1 MSEDGERQAE
11 LTEQAVREQGLDF
24 ASFQY
29 EMYAGGLLEQTP
41 ALPVSAAE
49 LQQRAREKL
58 DAAAYGY
65 VAGGAGSE
73 RTMQANLDAFER
85 RRIVPRML
93 RDVSARDLS
102 TTVLGTSCPAPL
114 GLAPVGAQAV
124 VHPDGEQASAR
135 AAAAV
140 GLPMTVS
147 TVSTMPMEE
156 IAASA
161 PGPKWFQLYWPNDRD
176 LAASFLGRAEA
187 AGYRAIVV
195 TLDTFLPGW
204 KPRDL
209 QRAWQPFLQGV
220 GIANYV
226 ADPVFRARLAQP
238 PEDDMQAAVGEFVGV
253 FTNPRLTWEDLE
265 FLRSRTTLPI
275 ALKGILHPE
284 DARAAR
290 EHGIDA
296 VVVSNHGGRQV
307 DGAIASL
314 DALPAIV
321 DAVGDDLDVLLD
333 GGVRCGADVVKAL
346 ALGADAVLLGRPYIW
361 GLAVGGEAGVLAV
374 LRALLAEVDLT
385 VGLSGHTGPGQ
396 LHPGMLVREGARV

>member
-1 MSEDGERQAE
+1 MAGAAGTED
-11 LTEQAVREQGLDF
+11 T
-24 ASFQY
+24 
-29 EMYAGGLLEQTP
+29 M
-41 ALPVSAAE
+41 
-49 LQQRAREKL
+49 RANE
-58 DAAAYGY
+58 
-65 VAGGAGSE
+65 E
-73 RTMQANLDAFER
+73 AFR
-85 RRIVPRML
+85 RWRIVPRML

-102 TTVLGTSCPAPL
+102 TTVLGTDCPAPL
-114 GLAPVGAQAV
+114 GLAPVGVQTI
-124 VHPDGEQASAR
+124 VHADGEQASAR

-147 TVSTMPMEE
+147 TVSTMTMEE
-156 IAASA
+156 IAAA
-161 PGPKWFQLYWPNDRD
+161 GDGPKWFQLYWPTDHD
-176 LAASFLGRAEA
+176 LAASFLARAEA

-209 QRAWQPFLQGV
+209 QRAWQPVLQGV

-226 ADPVFRARLAQP
+226 ADPVFRARLAAP
-238 PEDDMQAAVGEFVGV
+238 PEEDMPAAVGEFVGV

-265 FLRSRTTLPI
+265 FLRSHTTLPI
-275 ALKGILHPE
+275 ALKGILHPD

-290 EHGIDA
+290 EHGMDA

-321 DAVGDDLDVLLD
+321 DAVGDDMDVLLD
-333 GGVRCGADVVKAL
+333 SGVRSGADAVKAL
-346 ALGADAVLLGRPYIW
+346 ALGADAVLVGRPYIW
-361 GLAVGGEAGVLAV
+361 GLAVAGEAGVLAV

-385 VGLSGHTGPGQ
+385 IGLSGHTGPGE
-396 LHPGMLVREGARV
+396 LHPGVLVRDARV

>member
-1 MSEDGERQAE
+1 
-11 LTEQAVREQGLDF
+11 
-24 ASFQY
+24 
-29 EMYAGGLLEQTP
+29 
-41 ALPVSAAE
+41 
-49 LQQRAREKL
+49 
-58 DAAAYGY
+58 
-65 VAGGAGSE
+65 
-73 RTMQANLDAFER
+73 
-85 RRIVPRML
+85 ML

-102 TTVLGTSCPAPL
+102 ATVLGTECPAPL
-114 GLAPVGAQAV
+114 GLAPIGVQAI
-124 VHPDGEQASAR
+124 VHEDGEQATAR

-147 TVSTMPMEE
+147 TVSTMPLEE
-156 IAASA
+156 VAASA
-161 PGPKWFQLYWPNDRD
+161 PGPKWFQLYWPTDRE
-176 LAASFLGRAEA
+176 LAASFLTRAEA
-187 AGYRAIVV
+187 AGYRAIIV

-209 QRAWQPFLQGV
+209 QRAWQPYLQGI

-226 ADPVFRARLAQP
+226 SDPVFRARLATP
-238 PEDDMQAAVGEFVGV
+238 PEEDLQAAVGEFVGV

-275 ALKGILHPE
+275 ALKGILHPD

-307 DGAIASL
+307 DGAVASL

-321 DAVGDDLDVLLD
+321 DAVGDELEVLLD
-333 GGVRCGADVVKAL
+333 SGVRCGADVVKAL

-361 GLAVGGEAGVLAV
+361 GLALAGEAGVLAV
-374 LRALLAEVDLT
+374 LRAMLAELDLT
-385 VGLSGHTGPGQ
+385 IGLSGYLRPGH
-396 LHPGMLVREGARV
+396 LDPTALVRAGAS

>member
-1 MSEDGERQAE
+1 MPPTYGPPFASYQGEIFLRGLVGEWPGQPLAWAE
-11 LTEQAVREQGLDF
+11 L
-24 ASFQY
+24 
-29 EMYAGGLLEQTP
+29 
-41 ALPVSAAE
+41 AAE
-49 LQQRAREKL
+49 AERVADPQGW
-58 DAAAYGY
+58 DY
-65 VAGGAGSE
+65 VAGGAGTADTI
-73 RTMQANLDAFER
+73 RANEAAFR
-85 RRIVPRML
+85 RWRIVPRML

-102 TTVLGTSCPAPL
+102 ATVLGTECPAPV
-114 GLAPVGAQAV
+114 GLAPIGVQTV
-124 VHPDGEQASAR
+124 VHDDGEQASAR

-147 TVSTMPMEE
+147 TMSTTTMEE
-156 IAASA
+156 IAAA
-161 PGPKWFQLYWPNDRD
+161 GDGPKWFQLYWPTDRD
-176 LAASFLGRAEA
+176 LAASFLNRAEA
-187 AGYRAIVV
+187 AGYRAIIV

-220 GIANYV
+220 GIANYLS
-226 ADPVFRARLAQP
+226 DPVFRARLAKP
-238 PEDDMQAAVGEFVGV
+238 PEEDPQAAVGEFVGV

-265 FLRSRTTLPI
+265 FLRSHTTLPI
-275 ALKGILHPE
+275 ALKGILHPD

-290 EHGIDA
+290 EHGMDA

-333 GGVRCGADVVKAL
+333 SGVRCGADVVKAL
-346 ALGADAVLLGRPYIW
+346 ALGADAVLVGRPYVW
-361 GLAVGGEAGVLAV
+361 GLAVGGEAGVVAA

-385 VGLSGHTGPGQ
+385 IGLSGHTGPGQ
-396 LHPGMLVREGARV
+396 LHPGMLAREGAC

>member
-1 MSEDGERQAE
+1 MAAEGPPIASEAPAHGPPFAFYQAEIFLRGLAGERPGQP
-11 LTEQAVREQGLDF
+11 LDW
-24 ASFQY
+24 A
-29 EMYAGGLLEQTP
+29 
-41 ALPVSAAE
+41 AL
-49 LQQRAREKL
+49 AREAQRVAEPQ
-58 DAAAYGY
+58 AADY
-65 VAGGAGSE
+65 VFGGAGAE
-73 RTMQANLDAFER
+73 DTMRANEEAFR
-85 RRIVPRML
+85 RWRIVPRML
-93 RDVSARDLS
+93 RDVS
-102 TTVLGTSCPAPL
+102 TECPAPL
-114 GLAPVGAQAV
+114 ALAPVGAQAI
-124 VHPDGEQASAR
+124 VHDDGERASAG
-135 AAAAV
+135 AATAV

-147 TVSTMPMEE
+147 TVSTMAMEE
-156 IAASA
+156 IAAA
-161 PGPKWFQLYWPNDRD
+161 AAGPKWFQLYWPTDRD
-176 LAASFLGRAEA
+176 LAASFLARAEA

-209 QRAWQPFLQGV
+209 QRAWQPYLQGI

-226 ADPVFRARLAQP
+226 SDPVFRARLAKP
-238 PEDDMQAAVGEFVGV
+238 PEDDMQAAVGEFVSV
-253 FTNPRLTWEDLE
+253 FTNPRLTWDDLE

-290 EHGIDA
+290 EHGMDG

-321 DAVGDDLDVLLD
+321 DAVGDDMDVLLD
-333 GGVRCGADVVKAL
+333 SGVRTGADVVKAL
-346 ALGADAVLLGRPYIW
+346 ALGADAVLVGRPYIW

-374 LRALLAEVDLT
+374 LRAMLAELDLT
-385 VGLSGHTGPGQ
+385 IGLSGHVGPGQ

>member
-1 MSEDGERQAE
+1 LTAPPTYAPPFASYQAEIFLRGLAGERPGQP
-11 LTEQAVREQGLDF
+11 LDW
-24 ASFQY
+24 
-29 EMYAGGLLEQTP
+29 P
-41 ALPVSAAE
+41 AL
-49 LQQRAREKL
+49 AREAERVAEPQ
-58 DAAAYGY
+58 AAGY
-65 VAGGAGSE
+65 VFGAAGTE
-73 RTMQANLDAFER
+73 DTMRANEAAFR
-85 RRIVPRML
+85 RWRIVPRML

-102 TTVLGTSCPAPL
+102 RTVLGTECPAPV
-114 GLAPVGAQAV
+114 GLAPIGVQTL
-124 VHPDGEQASAR
+124 VHDDGEHASAR

-140 GLPMTVS
+140 GLPMA
-147 TVSTMPMEE
+147 VSTMSTTTMEE
-156 IAASA
+156 IAAA
-161 PGPKWFQLYWPNDRD
+161 GDGPKWFQLYWPTDRD
-176 LAASFLGRAEA
+176 VAASFLTRAEA

-220 GIANYV
+220 GIANYL
-226 ADPVFRARLAQP
+226 ADPVFRARLAKP
-238 PEDDMQAAVGEFVGV
+238 PEEDLQAAVGEFVGV

-290 EHGIDA
+290 EHGMDA

-307 DGAIASL
+307 DGAIAAL

-321 DAVGDDLDVLLD
+321 DAVGDDLEVLLD
-333 GGVRCGADVVKAL
+333 SGVRCGADVVKAL

-385 VGLSGHTGPGQ
+385 IGLSGHTRPGQ
-396 LHPGMLVREGARV
+396 LSPAMLVREGVS

>member
-1 MSEDGERQAE
+1 VASEGQVAGAEAPAHGPPFAFYQAE
-11 LTEQAVREQGLDF
+11 IFLRGLAGEPPSQPLDWSALAQEAQRVSEPQAAD
-24 ASFQY
+24 
-29 EMYAGGLLEQTP
+29 
-41 ALPVSAAE
+41 
-49 LQQRAREKL
+49 
-58 DAAAYGY
+58 Y
-65 VAGGAGSE
+65 VFGGAGAE
-73 RTMQANLDAFER
+73 DTMRANEEAFR
-85 RRIVPRML
+85 RWRIVPRML
-93 RDVSARDLS
+93 RDVSDRDLS
-102 TTVLGTSCPAPL
+102 RAVLGTDCPAPL
-114 GLAPVGAQAV
+114 GLAPVGAQAI
-124 VHPDGEQASAR
+124 VHADGERASAR

-156 IAASA
+156 IAACA
-161 PGPKWFQLYWPNDRD
+161 AGPKWFQLYWPTDRD
-176 LAASFLGRAEA
+176 LAASFLARAEA
-187 AGYRAIVV
+187 AGYRAVIV

-209 QRAWQPFLQGV
+209 QRAWQPYLQGI

-226 ADPVFRARLAQP
+226 ADPVFRARLAKP
-238 PEDDMQAAVGEFVGV
+238 PEEDLQAAVGEFVRV
-253 FTNPRLTWEDLE
+253 FTNPRLSWEDLE

-290 EHGIDA
+290 EHGMDA

-321 DAVGDDLDVLLD
+321 DAVGDHMEVLLD
-333 GGVRCGADVVKAL
+333 SGVRTGADAVKAL
-346 ALGADAVLLGRPYIW
+346 ALGADAVLVGRPYIW

-374 LRALLAEVDLT
+374 LRALLAELDLT
-385 VGLSGHTGPGQ
+385 MGLSGHTGPGQ
-396 LHPGMLVREGARV
+396 LHPGVLVREGAS